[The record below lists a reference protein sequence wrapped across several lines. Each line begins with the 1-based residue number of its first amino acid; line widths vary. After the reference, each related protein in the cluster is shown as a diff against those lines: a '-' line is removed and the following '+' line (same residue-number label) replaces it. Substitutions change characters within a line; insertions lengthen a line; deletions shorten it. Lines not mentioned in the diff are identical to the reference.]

1 MKRERSERG
10 FTLYELLV
18 STLVV
23 GVALLATMLV
33 TSQMGSQLRSEHGRS
48 SGADNARVAIDEVT
62 RILRAAGSQT
72 DQSRGQNRFVHAG
85 PWTLGLN
92 ANLFPTDDEDADAIP
107 QAIDPDLENAS
118 VPLDGTSEYTPPRAF
133 ETGAETIVLT
143 VDSDRNGTVGAG
155 DDADDEEEESDS
167 PNDLVLKA
175 FVYGS
180 DGAANLVTNTGLALL
195 RGPAADE
202 DGMAPQP
209 LFRYWVDDDN
219 DGATPAVLHGDSDA
233 DGALSQSEIADLQP
247 VPSEDLALIARVDV
261 TATTEGEHAKAH
273 SEWQVMESSVAFR
286 NRQSTAA
293 RVMGVVFHDYNRS
306 GVQEDG
312 EVPLSGVVVRCSN
325 GASTRTNT
333 QGLYKFIL
341 VPGPYTVTE
350 VDRVGYSSTT
360 PNAVAVDPVPG
371 EVVEVNYG
379 DVSDTGTGFIHGLV
393 YNDRGRNARLD
404 PQEDNGIAGVRIF
417 LDTGAAVQTDTTGS
431 FLFAVS
437 VGNYTVTEVD
447 SIGYA
452 SSTPNVVDVNLA
464 ADGDSVW
471 VEFGDY
477 PLLDAG
483 EIAGTVYLDEDA
495 DGVFDNNE
503 SGIANVTI
511 TMDGVETTQTDPSGE
526 FRFVAEAGSHEVV
539 ETDPPDHTSSTVNT
553 LTVVVVEN
561 QTTNI
566 EFGDIGQ
573 QDIVFQEIILSE
585 TERALSISAA
595 NLKEDNNGDLDML
608 LGTHY
613 VGGTNDILAWF
624 NGRRNSSTPNSAI
637 FTVTPS
643 YQRVVAADVNAVVMR
658 DLNADG
664 AYDVVTGLGAASNN
678 VAVWLTQTAKD
689 LEGLLPSAPTVRYS
703 ATGAM
708 TVNDVVAGN
717 FDNDSVLDLAIG
729 TTTGFGSGR
738 LEIWHG
744 QGGSSFT
751 HDESDVYNYLSV
763 YAGGT
768 LVTESL
774 GEIVSLA
781 AADFN
786 GDGIDDLV
794 VGSRQSASA
803 SQVYLLVYG
812 ATLETGPVEPVEP
825 IVPVIIIE
833 PIDVPAFGAVARL
846 SITGA
851 VHDVLAFDMKEDGN
865 ADVDIVLGSA
875 LGSTSGAVQVW
886 HNRGSYNFGAGT
898 GGSITPSD
906 QVDAGGAPL
915 SLAAAKLDND
925 IFPDLIVGTRRSTSY
940 DGQVVVYRSF
950 GFLPDTGA
958 VISSTGI
965 GEIVTMTNADFN
977 KDGAPD
983 LAAGTRTSA
992 TTGKVVVFF
1001 NERQL
1006 P

>member
-33 TSQMGSQLRSEHGRS
+33 TSQMGSQLRGERGRS
-48 SGADNARVAIDEVT
+48 SGTDNARVAVDEVT

-92 ANLFPTDDEDADAIP
+92 ANLFPLGDEDADATP
-107 QAIDPDLENAS
+107 RAIDPDLENAA
-118 VPLDGTSEYTPPRAF
+118 VPLDGSSEYTPPRAF

-143 VDSDRNGTVGAG
+143 VDSDRNGTVGTG
-155 DDADDEEEESDS
+155 DDADDEEEESDT

-180 DGAANLVTNTGLALL
+180 DGAANVVTNTGLALL

-202 DGMAPQP
+202 DGMVPQP

-233 DGALSQSEIADLQP
+233 DGALSQAEIADLQP

-273 SEWQVMESSVAFR
+273 NEWQVMESSVAFR

-293 RVMGVVFHDYNRS
+293 RIMGVVFHDYNQS
-306 GVQEDG
+306 GVQEEG

-333 QGLYKFIL
+333 DGRYSFIL
-341 VPGPYTVTE
+341 APAPYTVTE
-350 VDRVGYSSTT
+350 IDRVGYSSTT

-393 YNDRGRNARLD
+393 YLDFGRNGQRD
-404 PQEDNGIAGVRIF
+404 PQEDHGIAGVRVF
-417 LDTGAAVQTDTTGS
+417 LDTGAAVQTDARGG

-437 VGNYTVTEVD
+437 AGNYTVTEVD

-452 SSTPNVVDVNLA
+452 SSTPNIVDVNLA

-477 PLLDAG
+477 ILRDAG
-483 EIAGTVYLDEDA
+483 EIAGIVYLDEDA
-495 DGVFDNNE
+495 DGVLDNQE
-503 SGIANVTI
+503 SGIANVTV
-511 TMDGVETTQTDPSGE
+511 TMDGSEVTQTDTNGE

-573 QDIVFQEIILSE
+573 QDIIFQEIVLSQ
-585 TERALSISAA
+585 TERALSINAA
-595 NLKEDNNGDLDML
+595 DLKEDSNGDLDML

-624 NGRRNSSTPNSAI
+624 NGRKNSGTPNSAI

-664 AYDVVTGLGAASNN
+664 AYDVVTGLGTASNN
-678 VAVWLTQTAKD
+678 VAVWLTQTASQ
-689 LEGLLPSAPTVRYS
+689 LRGQLPTTPTVRYTAS
-703 ATGAM
+703 GAM
-708 TVNDVVAGN
+708 TVNDVVAGK

-729 TTTGFGSGR
+729 TTTGFGTGR
-738 LEIWHG
+738 VEIWHG
-744 QGGSSFT
+744 RGGSTFT
-751 HDESDVYNYLSV
+751 HADTDIYNYLPVFS
-763 YAGGT
+763 GGS

-774 GEIVSLA
+774 GEVVSLA

-786 GDGIDDLV
+786 RDGIDDLV
-794 VGSRQSASA
+794 VGSRQSTSL
-803 SQVYLLVYG
+803 SLVYLLVYG
-812 ATLETGPVEPVEP
+812 ATLQTGPVEPVQP
-825 IVPVIIIE
+825 VVPIIIQ

-846 SITGA
+846 SIPGS
-851 VHDVLAFDMKEDGN
+851 VHDVLAFDMKEDGS
-865 ADVDIVLGSA
+865 ADIDIVIGSE
-875 LGSTSGAVQVW
+875 LGSTSGSVQVW

-898 GGSITPSD
+898 GGSIAPSD

-940 DGQVVVYRSF
+940 DGQVVLYRNF
-950 GFLPDTGA
+950 GFLSDKGT
-958 VISSTGI
+958 VISSTGV